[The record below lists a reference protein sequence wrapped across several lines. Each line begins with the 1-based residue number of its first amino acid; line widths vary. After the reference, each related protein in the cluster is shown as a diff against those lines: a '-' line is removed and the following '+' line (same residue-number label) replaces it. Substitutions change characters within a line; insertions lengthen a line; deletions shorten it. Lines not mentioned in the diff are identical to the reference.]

1 MNHRRLAVLLLASA
15 LAPPVAARAE
25 DRPAPR
31 PDPFAPAWKGFET
44 AFRAGI
50 DREGIVGGCVALA
63 SGGRVAASAC
73 HGLRDRDGGVAA
85 DLGTIFHWASITKT
99 LTAIAI
105 LQLRDRG
112 LLALDDPAVKYLPE
126 LRAVHDP
133 FGDIAGVT
141 LRHLLSHGSGFRG
154 GTWPWGGDKDW
165 HPFEPRR
172 YEQIVA
178 MLPYTAVEFAP
189 GSRFSYSN
197 LGYVFL
203 GRILEQLTGDDYE
216 VYVDKNVLRPLGMHE
231 SYFDRAPYHLRARRS
246 HSYERADGALHE
258 APFDFDTGVTVS
270 NGGLMAPID
279 DMVKYLAFLIGE
291 PARPEHEGVL
301 KRSTLREMWQPQL
314 AVRGEDAGQEALGLG
329 FFLERRLGR
338 ALVGHSGGQGG
349 FISHLYLDPAA
360 GAGYVVAFNTDARAG
375 GRPLTRELDAQLRD
389 RLLREVWPALALA
402 AGK

>member
-1 MNHRRLAVLLLASA
+1 MNRRRLTLLTLAS
-15 LAPPVAARAE
+15 LATPGLAHGQ

-31 PDPFAPAWKGFET
+31 PDPLALAWAGFEPT
-44 AFRAGI
+44 FRAGI
-50 DREGIVGGCVALA
+50 DREGIVGGCVGLVATGRMMA
-63 SGGRVAASAC
+63 STC
-73 HGLRDRDGGVAA
+73 HGLRNQETGLAA
-85 DLGTIFHWASITKT
+85 GLGTIFHWASITKT

-112 LLALDDPAVKYLPE
+112 RLALDDPAVQYLPE

-133 FGDIAGVT
+133 FGDISALT

-178 MLPYTAVEFAP
+178 MLPYTEIEFAP

-203 GRILEQLTGDDYE
+203 GRILEQLTGEDYE

-231 SYFDRAPYHLRARRS
+231 SYFDRAPYHLLAHRS
-246 HSYERADGALHE
+246 HSYERADGTLRE

-301 KRSTLREMWQPQL
+301 KRSTLREMWQPQI
-314 AVRGEDAGQEALGLG
+314 AVRSEDAGQEALGLG
-329 FFLERRLGR
+329 FFLERREGR
-338 ALVGHSGGQGG
+338 ALIGHSGGQGG

-360 GAGYVVAFNTDARAG
+360 GAGYVVAFNTDVRAG
-375 GRPLTRELDAQLRD
+375 GRQLTRELDAQLRD
-389 RLLREVWPALALA
+389 RLLREVWPALRP
-402 AGK
+402 